1 MNRGTA
7 QTARDLTAPLAH
19 LTIYRLRN
27 LKDAIDEFAAA
38 RPRWPLETPPPVAGS
53 NSPRRTGRSV
63 LLTCFRFARKFLRSF
78 LQSIAFAFEF
88 QLVVAMHE
96 AVQDGSGHDVVAEVG
111 GPVLDD
117 AV

>member
-1 MNRGTA
+1 MSAPIVLLVVGKNWARKSRGK
-7 QTARDLTAPLAH
+7 LG
-19 LTIYRLRN
+19 
-27 LKDAIDEFAAA
+27 
-38 RPRWPLETPPPVAGS
+38 PRWPLQTPPPVAGS

-96 AVQDGSGHDVVAEVG
+96 GVQDGSGHDVVAEVG